1 MSVLESII
9 MNDIIKVFDIGTHVK
24 ENVIDENQRRNIV
37 NLFEELGKETHLI
50 TNCYLN
56 ENEEEYKKS
65 PIYYFNES
73 NKKDDFN
80 YKKIAEDLL
89 QAECKTDNSRNTT
102 IREGL
107 LFIKANLRSI
117 IIMKLEKMTV
127 IDKATYEIK
136 SELGKEKDYFKVCTF
151 KGEYSDIK
159 IIDKNRTAAKYW
171 YQKFLKLTRKRTAE
185 DNTNDVLNL
194 IAQDRFYKEDICK
207 RENYKEIKRFTEYY
221 LFDNKKFDK
230 SDLFNELNSSGL
242 IECQKE
248 DDLFS
253 SNSEMIDSDFEISE
267 NEINKKYQKK
277 IKTSDEITIT
287 TKNYLDSIRDNQL
300 TFDERNKKITIIID
314 EKYLDEVKEQLKNE

>member
-1 MSVLESII
+1 M
-9 MNDIIKVFDIGTHVK
+9 
-24 ENVIDENQRRNIV
+24 
-37 NLFEELGKETHLI
+37 
-50 TNCYLN
+50 
-56 ENEEEYKKS
+56 
-65 PIYYFNES
+65 
-73 NKKDDFN
+73 
-80 YKKIAEDLL
+80 
-89 QAECKTDNSRNTT
+89 
-102 IREGL
+102 
-107 LFIKANLRSI
+107 
-117 IIMKLEKMTV
+117 
-127 IDKATYEIK
+127 
-136 SELGKEKDYFKVCTF
+136 
-151 KGEYSDIK
+151 
-159 IIDKNRTAAKYW
+159 
-171 YQKFLKLTRKRTAE
+171 KLTRKRTAE

>member
-1 MSVLESII
+1 MT
-9 MNDIIKVFDIGTHVK
+9 DIVKVFDIGTVVSENLIDEKQK
-24 ENVIDENQRRNIV
+24 ENIL
-37 NLFEELGKETHLI
+37 NLFTELGKETHLI

-56 ENEEEYKKS
+56 QNAEAYRES
-65 PIYYFNES
+65 PIYYFNECYE
-73 NKKDDFN
+73 KEHFD

-89 QAECKTDNSRNTT
+89 QAECKTDNTRNST

-107 LFIKANLRSI
+107 LFIKANLNSI
-117 IIMKLEKMTV
+117 IIMKLEKLAV

-151 KGEYSDIK
+151 KGDYSDIK
-159 IIDKNRTAAKYW
+159 IIDKNKTAAKYW

-185 DNTNDVLNL
+185 DNTNDVINL
-194 IAQDRFYKEDICK
+194 IIQDKFYKEDICK
-207 RENYKEIKRFTEYY
+207 KENYKEIKRFTEYY

-242 IECQKE
+242 IELQKE

-253 SNSEMIDSDFEISE
+253 IDSEYIDSDFDISE

-287 TKNYLDSIRDNQL
+287 TKNYLECIRDNQL
-300 TFDERNKKITIIID
+300 NFDERNKKITILID
-314 EKYLDEVKEQLKNE
+314 DDYLNEVKEKLKNE

>member
-1 MSVLESII
+1 MT
-9 MNDIIKVFDIGTHVK
+9 DIIKVFDIGTDVN
-24 ENVIDENQRRNIV
+24 ENEIDEKQRKNILT
-37 NLFEELGKETHLI
+37 LFNELGKETHLI

-56 ENEEEYKKS
+56 QEGDDYKES
-65 PIYYFNES
+65 PIYYFNECDR
-73 NKKDDFN
+73 KEQFN
-80 YKKIAEDLL
+80 YKQIAEDLL
-89 QAECKTDNSRNTT
+89 RAECKMDNTRNST

-107 LFIKANLRSI
+107 LFIKANSSSI
-117 IIMKLEKMTV
+117 IIMKLEKLTV

-159 IIDKNRTAAKYW
+159 IIDKNKTAAKYW

-185 DNTNDVLNL
+185 DNTNDVIDL
-194 IAQDRFYKEDICK
+194 IAQDKFYKEDICK
-207 RENYKEIKRFTEYY
+207 KENYREIKRFTEYY

-242 IECQKE
+242 IELQKE

-253 SNSEMIDSDFEISE
+253 PNSERIDSDFEISE
-267 NEINKKYQKK
+267 YEINRKYQKK

-287 TKNYLDSIRDNQL
+287 TKNYLESIRDSQL
-300 TFDERNKKITIIID
+300 IFDERNKKITIFID
-314 EKYLDEVKEQLKNE
+314 DGYLDEVKEQLKNE

>member
-1 MSVLESII
+1 
-9 MNDIIKVFDIGTHVK
+9 MNDIIKVFDIGTDVT
-24 ENVIDENQRRNIV
+24 ENEIDEKQRGNIL
-37 NLFEELGKETHLI
+37 NLFNELGKETHLI

-56 ENEEEYKKS
+56 QGGDDYDES
-65 PIYYFNES
+65 PIYYFNECDG
-73 NKKDDFN
+73 KDQFN
-80 YKKIAEDLL
+80 YKQIAEDLL
-89 QAECKTDNSRNTT
+89 RAECKTDNTRNST

-107 LFIKANLRSI
+107 LFIKANSSSI
-117 IIMKLEKMTV
+117 IIMKLEKLTV

-159 IIDKNRTAAKYW
+159 IIDKNKTAAKYW

-185 DNTNDVLNL
+185 DNTNDVIDL
-194 IAQDRFYKEDICK
+194 IAQDKFYKEDICK
-207 RENYKEIKRFTEYY
+207 KENYKEIKRFTEYY

-242 IECQKE
+242 IELQKE

-253 SNSEMIDSDFEISE
+253 PNSERIDSDFEISE
-267 NEINKKYQKK
+267 YEINRKYQKK

-287 TKNYLDSIRDNQL
+287 TKNYLESIRDSQL
-300 TFDERNKKITIIID
+300 IFDEKNKKITIFID
-314 EKYLDEVKEQLKNE
+314 EKYLDEVKEQLENE

>member
-1 MSVLESII
+1 MT
-9 MNDIIKVFDIGTHVK
+9 DIIKVFDIGTDVN
-24 ENVIDENQRRNIV
+24 ENEIDEKQRKNILT
-37 NLFEELGKETHLI
+37 LFNELGKETHLI

-56 ENEEEYKKS
+56 KEGDDYKES
-65 PIYYFNES
+65 PIYYFNECDR
-73 NKKDDFN
+73 KEKFN
-80 YKKIAEDLL
+80 YKQIAEDLL
-89 QAECKTDNSRNTT
+89 RAECKTDNTRNST

-107 LFIKANLRSI
+107 LFIKANSSSI
-117 IIMKLEKMTV
+117 IIMKLEKLTV

-151 KGEYSDIK
+151 KGEYFDIK
-159 IIDKNRTAAKYW
+159 IIDKNKTAAKYW

-185 DNTNDVLNL
+185 DNTNDVIDL
-194 IAQDRFYKEDICK
+194 IAQDKFYKEDICK
-207 RENYKEIKRFTEYY
+207 KENYREIKRFTEYY

-242 IECQKE
+242 IEVQKE

-253 SNSEMIDSDFEISE
+253 SNSERIDSDFEISE

-287 TKNYLDSIRDNQL
+287 TKNYLESIRDSQL
-300 TFDERNKKITIIID
+300 IFDERNKKITIFID
-314 EKYLDEVKEQLKNE
+314 DGYLDEVKEQLKNE

>member
-1 MSVLESII
+1 
-9 MNDIIKVFDIGTHVK
+9 MNDIIKVFDIGTDVK
-24 ENVIDENQRRNIV
+24 ENEIDGKQRDNIL
-37 NLFEELGKETHLI
+37 NLFNELGKETHLI

-56 ENEEEYKKS
+56 QEVDDYKES
-65 PIYYFNES
+65 PIYYFNECDG
-73 NKKDDFN
+73 KDQFN
-80 YKKIAEDLL
+80 YKQIAEDLL
-89 QAECKTDNSRNTT
+89 RAECKTDNTRNST

-107 LFIKANLRSI
+107 LFIKANSSSI
-117 IIMKLEKMTV
+117 IIMKLEKLTV

-159 IIDKNRTAAKYW
+159 IIDKNKTAAKYW

-185 DNTNDVLNL
+185 DNTNDVIDL
-194 IAQDRFYKEDICK
+194 IAQDKFYKEDICK
-207 RENYKEIKRFTEYY
+207 KENYKEIKRFTEYY

-242 IECQKE
+242 IELQKE

-253 SNSEMIDSDFEISE
+253 PNSEKIDSDFEISE

-287 TKNYLDSIRDNQL
+287 TKNYLESIRDSQL
-300 TFDERNKKITIIID
+300 TFDEKNKKITIFID

>member
-1 MSVLESII
+1 
-9 MNDIIKVFDIGTHVK
+9 MNDIIKVFDIGTDVT
-24 ENVIDENQRRNIV
+24 ENEIDEKQRGNIL
-37 NLFEELGKETHLI
+37 NLFNELGKETHLI

-56 ENEEEYKKS
+56 QGGDDYEES
-65 PIYYFNES
+65 PIYYFNECDG
-73 NKKDDFN
+73 KDQFN
-80 YKKIAEDLL
+80 YKQIAEDLL
-89 QAECKTDNSRNTT
+89 RAECKTDNTRNST

-107 LFIKANLRSI
+107 LFIKANSSSI
-117 IIMKLEKMTV
+117 IIMKLEKLTV

-159 IIDKNRTAAKYW
+159 IIDKNKTAAKYW

-185 DNTNDVLNL
+185 DNTNDVIDL
-194 IAQDRFYKEDICK
+194 IAQDKFYKEDICK
-207 RENYKEIKRFTEYY
+207 KENYKEIKRFTEYY

-242 IECQKE
+242 IELQKE

-253 SNSEMIDSDFEISE
+253 PNSERIDSDFEISE
-267 NEINKKYQKK
+267 YEINRKYQKK

-287 TKNYLDSIRDNQL
+287 TKNYLESIRDSQL
-300 TFDERNKKITIIID
+300 IFDEKNKKITIFID
-314 EKYLDEVKEQLKNE
+314 EKYLDEVKEQLENE